1 MMTLLH
7 LSCFASRLPAGRC
20 TPPRPEHVPRQ
31 RRALVPLA
39 LLLGLCVLVLLAG
52 CGTTSRPESPNATAE
67 RLYRE
72 AKEDAGAGSFERAI
86 RLLERVEGLAAG
98 SLLAQQAQLEIAYY
112 QWRSG
117 EREAALTAVDRFIR
131 LNPSSPAFDYALYLR
146 GMINFNDNLGLLGT
160 LARQDLSERDQR
172 ASRDAFQS
180 FKRLVD
186 QFPDSTYSADA
197 RVRMDYIAN
206 TLARYEVHVA
216 RYYLRRGA
224 YVAAANRA
232 QQMVAE
238 FPQSPATEEAL
249 AIMVE
254 SYGRLQLDTLREGA
268 ERVLRLNFPE
278 SSYLADNAG
287 RRATS
292 AASPWWERLKFW

>member
-1 MMTLLH
+1 MPAA
-7 LSCFASRLPAGRC
+7 ASQGAHARRRPAGW
-20 TPPRPEHVPRQ
+20 
-31 RRALVPLA
+31 LGLLA
-39 LLLGLCVLVLLAG
+39 LLLALLWLGG
-52 CGTTSRPESPNATAE
+52 CSSPPRNESVNATAE

-72 AKEDAGAGSFERAI
+72 AQEDASAGSFERAI

-98 SLLAQQAQLEIAYY
+98 STLGQQAQLEIAYLN
-112 QWRSG
+112 WRSG
-117 EREAALTAVDRFIR
+117 ERESALTAVDRFIR

-146 GMINFNDNLGLLGT
+146 GLINFNDNLGLLGN
-160 LARQDLSERDQR
+160 LARQDLAERDQR
-172 ASRDAFQS
+172 ASRDAYQS

-186 QFPDSTYSADA
+186 QFPDSQYSPDA
-197 RVRMDYIAN
+197 RLRMDYIAN

-232 QQMVAE
+232 QQMVSE

-254 SYGRLQLDTLREGA
+254 SYSRLELDELRNSA
-268 ERVLRLNFPE
+268 ERVLQLNFPE
-278 SSYLADNAG
+278 SAYLAANAG

-292 AASPWWERLKFW
+292 ASQSWWQRLKFW

>member
-1 MMTLLH
+1 MTGFLL
-7 LSCFASRLPAGRC
+7 
-20 TPPRPEHVPRQ
+20 
-31 RRALVPLA
+31 RRAA
-39 LLLGLCVLVLLAG
+39 LLGLTTALLWLGG
-52 CGTTSRPESPNATAE
+52 CSTPPKTETANATAE

-72 AKEDAGAGSFERAI
+72 AKEDAESGSFERAI
-86 RLLERVEGLAAG
+86 KLMERVEGLAAG
-98 SLLAQQAQLEIAYY
+98 TLLAQQAQLDMAYY

-117 EREAALTAVDRFIR
+117 EREAALTAVDRFIK

-146 GMINFNDNLGLLGT
+146 GFINFNDNLGLLGT
-160 LARQDLSERDQR
+160 LAGQDLSERDQR

-186 QFPDSTYSADA
+186 QYPNSLYTPDAKL
-197 RVRMDYIAN
+197 RMDYIAN
-206 TLARYEVHVA
+206 TLAQYEVHVA

-249 AIMVE
+249 AIMVD
-254 SYGRLQLDTLREGA
+254 SYQKLELTTLRDGA
-268 ERVLRLNFPE
+268 EKVLRLNFPN
-278 SSYLADNAG
+278 SRYLG
-287 RRATS
+287 GTGAT
-292 AASPWWERLKFW
+292 ASGDPWWQRLKFW

>member
-1 MMTLLH
+1 MTVLH
-7 LSCFASRLPAGRC
+7 LYRPSRLSGA
-20 TPPRPEHVPRQ
+20 
-31 RRALVPLA
+31 ALVLSR
-39 LLLGLCVLVLLAG
+39 LGWLLGLCSLLLLSG
-52 CGTTSRPESPNATAE
+52 CSTPNRAETPNATAE
-67 RLYRE
+67 RLFKE
-72 AKEDAGAGSFERAI
+72 AKDDASAGSFERAI

-98 SLLAQQAQLEIAYY
+98 SVLAQQAQLEIAYL

-146 GMINFNDNLGLLGT
+146 GLINFNDNLGLLGT
-160 LARQDLSERDQR
+160 LAGQDLSERDQR

-186 QFPDSTYSADA
+186 QFPDSTYSPDA
-197 RVRMDYIAN
+197 RLRMDYIAN
-206 TLARYEVHVA
+206 TLAKYEVHVA

-254 SYGRLQLDTLREGA
+254 SYSRLELTQLREGA
-268 ERVLRLNFPE
+268 ERVLRLNFPD

-292 AASPWWERLKFW
+292 ATQPWWQRLKFW